1 MEYEKALEL
10 SKDEFLK
17 MAEFQ
22 DLLLNIND
30 ENFDKVQEFINLNFD
45 FNNHSSVQKFCH
57 MLGSII
63 SIRPHKQIYLKQL
76 FNNHKE
82 KIESIIKKN
91 EIKFY
96 SIFSILKN
104 LEQKQNEEIKDL
116 QLKEQEKNNLKL
128 LTYIENDNLE
138 LFQTFLF
145 QTNTKT
151 NAKIEQKNFY
161 SHQTIHQIELIEY
174 SALCGSLNIFKFLLN
189 QIQEFPI
196 KLKNF
201 AVAGGNYEI
210 IHILEQSSNNFKGEN
225 KKAFLFDQETLEI
238 AIEFHR
244 NDLIEY
250 LIDSSELHFDS
261 KSLYFSIISNN
272 FILLNKYIQNEK
284 LFNDFYQLILDDFIS
299 ITHSNSIAKNI
310 SFIEFAIK
318 IKNDQNELKNY
329 IYTIVYYNYDSVA
342 HCLTLYRSE
351 MKQEIEIFVNTVFN
365 LFQHQLFDAM
375 IVFIKFFNEF
385 PENQPLIQE
394 IFECVS
400 SSDNELLDTI
410 LNFDNISFNNE
421 YSPLFPAIR
430 ENNLNFIQKLLK
442 NKKIDV
448 NSINPMV
455 KISPLIF
462 AYEKKK
468 MEIFECL
475 LNDVNVDVNKKDLR
489 NGETVLHHACFDNNF
504 ECVKMLIDIK
514 KDSLDLNVKNNLNQT
529 PLHLAAIENNVEI
542 VELLIKSGK
551 ADIQIKDKSGV
562 FFLFLFFY

>member
-1 MEYEKALEL
+1 M
-10 SKDEFLK
+10 
-17 MAEFQ
+17 
-22 DLLLNIND
+22 
-30 ENFDKVQEFINLNFD
+30 
-45 FNNHSSVQKFCH
+45 
-57 MLGSII
+57 
-63 SIRPHKQIYLKQL
+63 
-76 FNNHKE
+76 
-82 KIESIIKKN
+82 
-91 EIKFY
+91 
-96 SIFSILKN
+96 
-104 LEQKQNEEIKDL
+104 
-116 QLKEQEKNNLKL
+116 
-128 LTYIENDNLE
+128 
-138 LFQTFLF
+138 
-145 QTNTKT
+145 
-151 NAKIEQKNFY
+151 
-161 SHQTIHQIELIEY
+161 
-174 SALCGSLNIFKFLLN
+174 N

-284 LFNDFYQLILDDFIS
+284 LYNDFYQLILDDFIS

-310 SFIEFAIK
+310 PFIEFAIK

-430 ENNLNFIQKLLK
+430 ENNLHFIQKLLK

-562 FFLFLFFY
+562 FFLFFY